1 VLSGRRAV
9 RTSRAAEARTEALRV
24 LRSNLLVAV
33 ADLDHPVV
41 VVTSANP
48 GEGKTA
54 TCAGLAASLAAAGR
68 KVVAVD
74 LDLRHPEL
82 HLRLGANNEVGV
94 VDVVADRCPLAEA
107 IQLVEVGP
115 DQGAGGHGFYF
126 LAAGHSIANPTE
138 LLGVPTMGRLLGS
151 MASQADLVLVDTA
164 PVLPVADTLV
174 VARMAA
180 GALLVVEAGRT
191 SDADVRAAGDALA
204 RNDVRVLGV
213 ALNKLDAREV
223 RLGYGD
229 AGATVAGLDGADRTG
244 APWARDWAEL
254 RRD

>member
-1 VLSGRRAV
+1 MWAGRRAV
-9 RTSRAAEARTEALRV
+9 GSPRAAETRTESLRV

-48 GEGKTA
+48 GEGKTS
-54 TCAGLAASLAAAGR
+54 TCAGLAASLAVAGTR
-68 KVVAVD
+68 VVAVD

-82 HLRLGANNEVGV
+82 HRRLGAGNELGA
-94 VDVVADRCPLAEA
+94 VDVVAGRCPLADA
-107 IQLVEVGP
+107 IQFVDVAEG
-115 DQGAGGHGFYF
+115 QGFYF
-126 LAAGHSIANPTE
+126 LAAGPTVANPTE
-138 LLGVPTMGRLLGS
+138 LLGVPTMVRLLGS
-151 MASQADLVLVDTA
+151 IAAQADLVLVDSA

-174 VARMAA
+174 VGRMAA

-191 SDADVRAAGDALA
+191 SEADVAAAREALA

-223 RLGYGD
+223 RLGYGET
-229 AGATVAGLDGADRTG
+229 GGPVADLDGAGRTS
-244 APWARDWAEL
+244 APWARDWSEPSA
-254 RRD
+254 